1 VRALGVPISEC
12 CDGPSALL
20 RLVTVLSRKEAR
32 DASKLSRSVASAA
45 PSHLVH
51 QFTDRTSVRASS
63 VASWT
68 QRTRVRYFIG
78 LIPYRRAK
86 TLPN

>member
-1 VRALGVPISEC
+1 MRRNCRAALPRLRHPTSCISSPT
-12 CDGPSALL
+12 GR
-20 RLVTVLSRKEAR
+20 RL
-32 DASKLSRSVASAA
+32 
-45 PSHLVH
+45 
-51 QFTDRTSVRASS
+51 RASS